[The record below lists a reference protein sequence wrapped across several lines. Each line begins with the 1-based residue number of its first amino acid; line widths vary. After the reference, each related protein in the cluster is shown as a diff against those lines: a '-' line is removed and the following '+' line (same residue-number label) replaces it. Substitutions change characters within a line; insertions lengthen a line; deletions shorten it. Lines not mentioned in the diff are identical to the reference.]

1 MSRRKHLAI
10 TKWHT
15 WHKRNELFRTECVI
29 YIRVFDIFLLIT
41 WWTMEIGSQC
51 WTEVIRM
58 YFSAIT
64 RTTINYTYTQHVI
77 VPNEHLK
84 RVTFEQCECFVR
96 KENSNIFSASYFFWA
111 CVLSVWHCSLAK
123 TRLLA
128 KPRTKVFSLSLFMV
142 FYGVNR
148 PVMSTSLPHDN
159 PFTSSRRCNAASS
172 QSSLHELYA
181 KSVLKCK
188 VVN

>member
-1 MSRRKHLAI
+1 
-10 TKWHT
+10 
-15 WHKRNELFRTECVI
+15 
-29 YIRVFDIFLLIT
+29 
-41 WWTMEIGSQC
+41 
-51 WTEVIRM
+51 M

-64 RTTINYTYTQHVI
+64 RTTINYTYRQHLI

-142 FYGVNR
+142 FYGVNK